1 MSGAKGQTFR
11 GRESLADSKAGLCKA
26 ELLAEELENALA
38 SAKRRGSTLSVAVVE
53 LDQADAINDH
63 HGRST
68 ADEAIQAAAKVVL
81 DLAAD
86 HEGIVARF
94 AGDQICVLL
103 PAEPLE
109 SARRIAEEAR
119 ERIDRLRLPLGDS
132 GEVLAITVSIG
143 VASYPEHGPTSEGL
157 LAAADVAV
165 YDAKLEGRNRTRIAS
180 PPRVREAL
188 KLESAELRSRS
199 GPSTVPSEVYGPVPS
214 GTSLDDGAEP
224 LDEPVS
230 GPRSRLVVSYAGAL
244 CIGALSA
251 GAVLVGALSTD
262 AAIPNLLWLAV
273 ILAGGLPLLTL
284 WIAEKQHLGRWR
296 PIVTDLRISNDELET
311 ANSRLFGLLDENRQ
325 LLGRMQRSYLSTITS
340 LARTA
345 EAKDPHTSGHTERVA
360 EIALLIAGQLGVDES
375 ELPAIRVGAIIH
387 DIGKV
392 GTPDQILSKP
402 GALTPEETQEIRKH
416 PEIATHIIADL
427 ELPTTVKQM
436 VRSHHERFD
445 GDGYPD
451 GLIGEQIPLAA
462 RILSVAEALDAMT
475 SDRPYRD
482 AMPLDV
488 ACAEIQ
494 EGAGTQFCPRVVAAL
509 TKSLTESRSFWAD
522 FSGSAG
528 DPESASLRP
537 R

>member
-1 MSGAKGQTFR
+1 
-11 GRESLADSKAGLCKA
+11 
-26 ELLAEELENALA
+26 
-38 SAKRRGSTLSVAVVE
+38 V
-53 LDQADAINDH
+53 
-63 HGRST
+63 
-68 ADEAIQAAAKVVL
+68 DEAIQAAAEVVL
-81 DLAAD
+81 SLATA
-86 HEGIVARF
+86 HQGIAARF
-94 AGDQICVLL
+94 AGDQLCLLL
-103 PAEPLE
+103 PAAPLE
-109 SARRIAEEAR
+109 SARQIAEEAR
-119 ERIDRLRLPLGDS
+119 ERIDRLRLPLDGSSDL
-132 GEVLAITVSIG
+132 LAITVSIG

-188 KLESAELRSRS
+188 KLESAELRSRGGS
-199 GPSTVPSEVYGPVPS
+199 SVPAEVGDPVPT
-214 GTSLDDGAEP
+214 GGSLDEGVAP
-224 LDEPVS
+224 LDEPVT

-244 CIGALSA
+244 GIGALSA

-416 PEIATHIIADL
+416 PEIASHIIADL

-494 EGAGTQFCPRVVAAL
+494 DKAGTQFCPRAVAAL
-509 TKSLTESRSFWAD
+509 MKSLAESRSFWAD
-522 FSGSAG
+522 FSAPAG
-528 DPESASLRP
+528 DPEAANLRS